1 MSSTMLALKHL
12 VFCVSVF
19 AVYADVVFDNWKKP
33 PDNNPDLNRK
43 DLGAMQDAWKTI
55 KCMTNQSYY
64 LIYSSGRGTRKH
76 YPHMSCLQV
85 QTSDLNNTLKSA
97 KYTSKWY
104 DTKSKTMK
112 SSTQSVQAVKQKDYS
127 IENIMHLGQPQRKAT
142 SPNGTCYNLNF
153 NFLCESGGCR
163 IPHQECWRPRWTKY
177 SEKYVV
183 FSTSLCYIVRS
194 LQDEEDYESCE
205 FWLRGDWLKNNVTI
219 PQVVTIVKKEGSEK
233 IEESAENEESGKSEE
248 REEREE
254 KEESKE
260 SKESV
265 QCEEEP
271 RNANKTTYLYD
282 SLFKELPSSCRYAF
296 LLNCG
301 YPTYRIYDK
310 EDCDKIN
317 KSENETSDDA
327 NKRE

>member
-1 MSSTMLALKHL
+1 MLALKRL

-19 AVYADVVFDNWKKP
+19 AVYADVVFDSWERP

-43 DLGAMQDAWKTI
+43 DLGAMQDAWRTI
-55 KCMTNQSYY
+55 KFMANQSFY
-64 LIYSSGRGTRKH
+64 LIYSGGLGTREH
-76 YPHMSCLQV
+76 YRDLRCLQV
-85 QTSDLNNTLKSA
+85 HSSDLNHTLKSA
-97 KYTSKWY
+97 NYTSKWY
-104 DTKSKTMK
+104 DTASETME
-112 SSTQSVQAVKQKDYS
+112 SSTQYVQAVKQKDYS
-127 IENIMHLGQPQRKAT
+127 IENIMHLGQPQRKVP
-142 SPNGTCYNLNF
+142 SPNGTCYNLIF
-153 NFLCESGGCR
+153 NFLCELGGCR
-163 IPHQECWRPRWTKY
+163 ISHQECWRRRLTKY

-271 RNANKTTYLYD
+271 RNANKTMYLYD

-301 YPTYRIYDK
+301 YPTHRIYDK
-310 EDCDKIN
+310 EYCDKIN
-317 KSENETSDDA
+317 ETENAASRDA
-327 NKRE
+327 NGSN

>member
-1 MSSTMLALKHL
+1 MRALKHL
-12 VFCVSVF
+12 VICLSIST
-19 AVYADVVFDNWKKP
+19 AYADVEFQNWKKP

-43 DLGAMQDAWKTI
+43 DLGPMQDAWKTI
-55 KCMTNQSYY
+55 KCTTNQSYY
-64 LIYSSGRGTRKH
+64 LIYSSGWGTQKH
-76 YPHMSCLQV
+76 YKHMRCLQV
-85 QTSDLNNTLKSA
+85 QTSHLNNTLKSA

-104 DTKSKTMK
+104 NTKSKTMK
-112 SSTQSVQAVKQKDYS
+112 SSTQYVQAVKQKDYS

-153 NFLCESGGCR
+153 NFICESTGCT
-163 IPHQECWRPRWTKY
+163 IHHQECWQKPCTKY
-177 SEKYVV
+177 SEKHAL
-183 FSTSLCYIVRS
+183 FSNSLCHILRS
-194 LQDEEDYESCE
+194 LQNEKDYESCE
-205 FWLRGDWLKNNVTI
+205 FWLREDWLKNNVTI
-219 PQVVTIVKKEGSEK
+219 PQVGTNVKKEESEK
-233 IEESAENEESGKSEE
+233 IKESAENEESGKSEE

-301 YPTYRIYDK
+301 YPTHRIYDK
-310 EDCDKIN
+310 EDCNKIN
-317 KSENETSDDA
+317 KTENETSDDA
-327 NKRE
+327 NKRK